1 MLGDN
6 LCAPRGAALAFPLGK
21 VVRCCALALHRDG

>member
-1 MLGDN
+1 MPGGN

-21 VVRCCALALHRDG
+21 VARCGALALHRDG